1 MKDQLAAQSGI
12 IISNALYLGVQTL
25 NSIVQGLRLQVA
37 NFKSSA
43 SLDFPF
49 TADKF
54 HSREAQVAEFS
65 SMVSGS

>member
-1 MKDQLAAQSGI
+1 M
-12 IISNALYLGVQTL
+12 
-25 NSIVQGLRLQVA
+25 QGLRLQVA

-43 SLDFPF
+43 VLDFPS
-49 TADKF
+49 TVDKF